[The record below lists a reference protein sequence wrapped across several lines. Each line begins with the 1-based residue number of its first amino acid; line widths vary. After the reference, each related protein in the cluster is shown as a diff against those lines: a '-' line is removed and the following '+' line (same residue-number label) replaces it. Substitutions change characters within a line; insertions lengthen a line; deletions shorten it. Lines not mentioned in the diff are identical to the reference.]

1 MTKDQYETLNTICS
15 ALEVLTYAGEAVSG
29 LAYNMSQTCKI
40 LCKMILDFID
50 DDASRQRSDHV
61 PHSNEDYKE

>member
-15 ALEVLTYAGEAVSG
+15 TLEVLTYAGEAVSG

-40 LCKMILDFID
+40 LSKMILDFID
-50 DDASRQRSDHV
+50 DDASRQRSDPPYPEGDPQH
-61 PHSNEDYKE
+61 